1 MKIDIVTLF
10 PGIVEGFFTNSIM
23 ARSVAKNA
31 ITYNMVDFRDFA
43 ADRHHTCDDT
53 PYGGGAGMVI
63 KPEPLC
69 KALESIDAKHKR
81 VIYPS
86 PSGRLFTQRYAEE
99 LSGEDEL
106 VFICGHYEG
115 IDQRVIDLYVDD
127 EICIGDYVIS
137 SGEVASLV
145 IIDALYRLIE
155 GVISGESLE
164 EESFTDGL
172 LEYPQYTRP
181 ETYCGISVPDVLLS
195 GHHANIRQWRLQ
207 KRLEK
212 TLSFRPELLETASL
226 DVDSRKLLNELK
238 ERSYCEGDLKDG
250 RDQGY

>member
-1 MKIDIVTLF
+1 
-10 PGIVEGFFTNSIM
+10 
-23 ARSVAKNA
+23 
-31 ITYNMVDFRDFA
+31 
-43 ADRHHTCDDT
+43 
-53 PYGGGAGMVI
+53 MVI

-69 KALESIDAKHKR
+69 KALDSIDAKHKR

-86 PSGRLFTQRYAEE
+86 PSGRLFTQRYAED
-99 LSGEDEL
+99 LSKETDL
-106 VFICGHYEG
+106 VFVCGHYEG

-127 EICIGDYVIS
+127 EICIGDYVMS

-145 IIDALYRLIE
+145 IIDAVYRLID

-164 EESFTDGL
+164 EESFSDGL

-181 ETYCGISVPDVLLS
+181 ETYCGIPVPDVLLS
-195 GHHANIRQWRLQ
+195 GHHANIRRWRLCR
-207 KRLEK
+207 RLEK
-212 TLSFRPELLETASL
+212 TLSYRPELLETVSL
-226 DVDSRKLLNELK
+226 DADSRKILNELK